1 MIEKPFQLG
10 AGDGVKF
17 VSGDKSHTNLTIEY
31 EIGERRYSQT
41 VDLPDGTPLE
51 LAKAARHIG
60 VIARDQQR
68 EISGKAD
75 EELLSLLAVGHGRF
89 HRIKKFR

>member
-1 MIEKPFQLG
+1 MIEKPFQIG

-17 VSGDKSHTNLTIEY
+17 LSFRKSHTKLVIAY
-31 EIGERRYSQT
+31 EIEGRRFSQA

-51 LAKAARHIG
+51 LAKAARRIG

-75 EELLSLLAVGHGRF
+75 EELLSLLAVGRGRF
-89 HRIKKFR
+89 NRIRK